1 MDPKKL
7 LVIKLI
13 LYSLKNYSLD
23 EIKENKGNY
32 FGDYFNDKDRI
43 GELITE
49 LRKEMGNGT

>member
-7 LVIKLI
+7 LVIKSI

-32 FGDYFNDKDRI
+32 FGDYFTDKDRI